1 MRHLL
6 TFIIAFSICLVATAK
21 PTRANLGGSPPK
33 DTKGSLPYDAEVEY
47 IGTVNQP
54 SSIRSYI
61 DTGVVLQEADGYLH
75 QFKVRWRATNQG
87 AWGWFAYN
95 LTGGTWLG
103 SSASSDSGIYFGSY
117 TSRYRLNP
125 VPADYADYELD
136 SSTGLSVDGTL
147 IHSAV
152 VAPTTAAPNPRGRTL
167 PFFLFYDIRFDGQ
180 YSRVAN
186 CNYAS
191 VKIEVDGI
199 LVRDLVPVRIT
210 NEQGRREGAMYD
222 RVNGKI
228 YRNVGNGAFEIGPDK
243 N

>member
-1 MRHLL
+1 M
-6 TFIIAFSICLVATAK
+6 
-21 PTRANLGGSPPK
+21 
-33 DTKGSLPYDAEVEY
+33 
-47 IGTVNQP
+47 
-54 SSIRSYI
+54 
-61 DTGVVLQEADGYLH
+61 
-75 QFKVRWRATNQG
+75 
-87 AWGWFAYN
+87 
-95 LTGGTWLG
+95 
-103 SSASSDSGIYFGSY
+103 
-117 TSRYRLNP
+117 
-125 VPADYADYELD
+125 PADYADYELD
-136 SSTGLSVDGTL
+136 SSKGLSVDGTL

-228 YRNVGNGAFEIGPDK
+228 YRNVGNGTFEIGPDK